1 MNCGRRQCNRALRS
15 TLYCRC
21 GTVFCSDSCFVSAW
35 HAEHSKTCVHAADIQ
50 REVAEKRRT
59 SDKSTTALLVG
70 VALSRTQPG
79 GDASPATKGKSGA
92 APLQHVPNVAPPS
105 TAVREQQTETT
116 RRWEAPQVS
125 PPSTAVR
132 QEQTETT
139 RRWEAPQ
146 VAPPSTAVRKEPT
159 ETTHKWQAADIS
171 AKVNPPAVAATPP
184 RRAASPPQVPTG
196 ARTAPTSAAT
206 AGFMRR
212 YTLDEFSQMG
222 EPIGSGSYGQV
233 TKVMHK
239 QTAEIFAMKVI
250 SKKKVLEHQ
259 MTSYLT
265 REVKTQIKVQHPNIL
280 RLIFYM
286 EDEINVYLLL
296 EYAKNG
302 SLFSVLRKRGRLP
315 EPEAA
320 AFFVDV
326 ASALDY
332 LHKHGV
338 VHRDLKPENI
348 LMCDGNVAK
357 LADFGWCAEVS
368 KDGGLRHTFCG
379 TWDYLSPE
387 MVSNEPH
394 DHTVDIWA
402 MGVLLYEML
411 VGRPPFSASS
421 QFKAM
426 SRITKVDLQIPE
438 NISAAARNIISNL
451 IVKDRTKRLTLVAAA
466 QHHWVVKY
474 VRNSDAKMKWT
485 GSDLQEGSKLS
496 ASAEAAAAKI
506 SGGADSTPIN
516 LAVTTASKQAPSA
529 PNKEALAKH
538 PGLSAATVAAAS
550 KAGLLEE
557 VKKRL
562 PDALQGLV
570 GDNNIPHAGGG
581 LGATALAE
589 TRPVSPAVA
598 IAANSKDAIAAA
610 LAAAAIFPTAQT
622 PMPPVPGANGLFKG
636 NSVAVSAPSATSA
649 VNKAA
654 VQPRSRAA
662 DDTDILSKT
671 QPVTR
676 TMLSRSNTQTSV
688 GAHEQQK
695 KHEDAEDVLSKTTS
709 GAHAVGHLRFQTT
722 QDFDENETKKEP
734 WQNSKTFADIRK
746 WVRKNSAITTPLGE
760 ELDKTLPLGQAA
772 STRGQSDVFSIPV
785 TNTDTLVPLPKRRA
799 ASKRR
804 QRTMD
809 TSDMSYTAPAQ
820 TSNANHPSGV
830 GEGCPTPL
838 RERPIMTAPSV
849 KEQPASSSLSPLR
862 TAGGTAQTAHGY
874 TLASETQQGAPRQGA
889 VVGEAAVGDRVNNV
903 VTPIA
908 ADPAVTD
915 ADRAYDINHMKED
928 FRGQL
933 ERLMNK
939 IDGN

>member
-1 MNCGRRQCNRALRS
+1 
-15 TLYCRC
+15 
-21 GTVFCSDSCFVSAW
+21 
-35 HAEHSKTCVHAADIQ
+35 VHAADIQ
-50 REVAEKRRT
+50 QEVAEKRRT
-59 SDKSTTALLVG
+59 SDKSATALLVG

-79 GDASPATKGKSGA
+79 GDASPATKGKPGA
-92 APLQHVPNVAPPS
+92 ALSQHVPLVAPPS
-105 TAVREQQTETT
+105 TAVREEH
-116 RRWEAPQVS
+116 
-125 PPSTAVR
+125 
-132 QEQTETT
+132 TETT

-146 VAPPSTAVRKEPT
+146 VAPPSTAAREERTETKRRWEVPQVAPSTAVREEPT
-159 ETTHKWQAADIS
+159 KTNHKWQAAGIG
-171 AKVNPPAVAATPP
+171 ANENPPAVAVTPP
-184 RRAASPPQVPTG
+184 RRVAPPPQIPPPGQAMRARSSPT
-196 ARTAPTSAAT
+196 PAT
-206 AGFMRR
+206 GGFMRR

-233 TKVMHK
+233 TKVKHS

-259 MTSYLT
+259 MTTYLT

-280 RLIFYM
+280 RLIFYF
-286 EDEINVYLLL
+286 EDETNVYLLL

-315 EPEAA
+315 ESEAA
-320 AFFVDV
+320 GFFVDV

-438 NISAAARNIISNL
+438 NISAAARDIIGNL
-451 IVKDRTKRLTLVAAA
+451 IVKERTKRLTLVAAA

-474 VRNSDAKMKWT
+474 VSNSDSKMNFA
-485 GSDLQEGSKLS
+485 GSDLQEGSKVS
-496 ASAEAAAAKI
+496 ASAEMSAAKT

-516 LAVTTASKQAPSA
+516 LAVTNASKPA
-529 PNKEALAKH
+529 PNKEALVRH
-538 PGLSAATVAAAS
+538 PGLSAATMAAAS

-598 IAANSKDAIAAA
+598 IAATSKDAIAAA
-610 LAAAAIFPTAQT
+610 LAAAAITPTAQ
-622 PMPPVPGANGLFKG
+622 PPLRPVPGAKGFFQG
-636 NSVAVSAPSATSA
+636 NSAPAS
-649 VNKAA
+649 VDNAA
-654 VQPRSRAA
+654 AQPRSRAA
-662 DDTDILSKT
+662 DDTDIMSKT
-671 QPVTR
+671 QPVPR
-676 TMLSRSNTQTSV
+676 TMALSRSNTQIPVLSV
-688 GAHEQQK
+688 SEQQQEQK
-695 KHEDAEDVLSKTTS
+695 DAEDVLSKSTRTD
-709 GAHAVGHLRFQTT
+709 AVGHSRSQSTPDSANL
-722 QDFDENETKKEP
+722 DENGKKKEALAAF
-734 WQNSKTFADIRK
+734 QNVCR
-746 WVRKNSAITTPLGE
+746 
-760 ELDKTLPLGQAA
+760 
-772 STRGQSDVFSIPV
+772 
-785 TNTDTLVPLPKRRA
+785 
-799 ASKRR
+799 
-804 QRTMD
+804 
-809 TSDMSYTAPAQ
+809 
-820 TSNANHPSGV
+820 HP
-830 GEGCPTPL
+830 
-838 RERPIMTAPSV
+838 
-849 KEQPASSSLSPLR
+849 
-862 TAGGTAQTAHGY
+862 
-874 TLASETQQGAPRQGA
+874 
-889 VVGEAAVGDRVNNV
+889 
-903 VTPIA
+903 
-908 ADPAVTD
+908 
-915 ADRAYDINHMKED
+915 
-928 FRGQL
+928 
-933 ERLMNK
+933 
-939 IDGN
+939 